1 MALTLK
7 SLCAEND
14 NQFQLT
20 LVAGGNGYRNAV
32 TWVHIVEDSYIIPY
46 FHGSE
51 LAVTTGIKAVQDPE
65 WLFALVKE
73 LNARD
78 AAGLVIN
85 IGPYVS
91 CIPQEILD
99 YADREEFP
107 LLTMPWKI
115 SVADM
120 VKIFCTRIISE
131 RQESALLDRALLD
144 AILKRGD
151 FAEHQEVLG
160 PRWGPDCLMT
170 VIVFQIVESEDSA
183 HSLEEQG
190 YAFINRLRRF
200 KTINNLTAARFG
212 VVSYEGT
219 RMVVSNQ
226 VDRKWI
232 PELLQIIMDVYA
244 DAYRAKSLYIG
255 VGIEVKGITEL
266 NRSCLRAQT
275 AMRMAIYR
283 RVPYVRFEDMGI
295 YQILFSVKDTEVL
308 HAYADNLLGPIE
320 DEREQ
325 KQGYLELLQA
335 YIDHDRSLEQT
346 AAALYLHRNT
356 VNYRLQKLRE
366 LLGSPLK
373 TVEDLFPYQLAL
385 AIRDMERKAISK

>member
-7 SLCAEND
+7 SLCTEND

-51 LAVTTGIKAVQDPE
+51 LAVTIGMKASQDPE
-65 WLFALVKE
+65 WLFSLVKE

-85 IGPYVS
+85 IGPYIS
-91 CIPQEILD
+91 SIPPEILAF
-99 YADREEFP
+99 ADQEFP
-107 LLTMPWKI
+107 LLTLPWKI

-120 VKIFCTRIISE
+120 VQIFCTRIISE
-131 RQESALLDRALLD
+131 RQESALFDRALLD

-151 FAEHQEVLG
+151 MAEHQEILG
-160 PRWGPDCLMT
+160 PRWGPDCRMT
-170 VIVFQIVESEDSA
+170 VIVFQIVENEESA

-200 KTINNLTAARFG
+200 KTINNLTPARFG
-212 VVSYEGT
+212 VLTYEDT
-219 RMVVSNQ
+219 RMVVTNQ

-232 PELLQIIMDVYA
+232 PDILQIIMDVYA
-244 DAYRAKSLYIG
+244 DAYRTKSLYIG
-255 VGIEVKGITEL
+255 VGIEVKGIGDL
-266 NRSCLRAQT
+266 SRSCLRAQT

-308 HAYADNLLGPIE
+308 HAYADSLLGPIE
-320 DEREQ
+320 DEKEQ
-325 KQGYLELLQA
+325 KQGYLELLQC

-385 AIRDMERKAISK
+385 AIRDMERKSISR